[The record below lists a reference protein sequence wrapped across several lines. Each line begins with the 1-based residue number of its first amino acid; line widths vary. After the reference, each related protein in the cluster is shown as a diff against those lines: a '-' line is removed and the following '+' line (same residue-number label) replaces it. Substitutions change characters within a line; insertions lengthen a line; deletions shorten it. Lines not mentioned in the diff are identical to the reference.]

1 MGLAMK
7 KPVSKLIDLEIDEVS
22 VVDRGANQHSLISF
36 SKSLAAGQEPDVE
49 ERMSMTFVTDD
60 GTEVTEDQL
69 LPGDVIVDEDGNE
82 YELYDE
88 SELGDLSAEDDGFD
102 SDDDD
107 DDVDKALYNPLNA
120 PGAFMRGFGRATKQG
135 ASRKDAMRR
144 GLRGA
149 MKDGGAVGAAGLAA
163 AGAGAGLYAANR
175 KKGEMSKSLGE
186 EILEEF
192 SKAVTDRDREAVISK
207 MADEVD
213 RAHEIAKQALAYAEA
228 EKEARLDEAFI
239 SKAAEYNLPVEPEV
253 FGPILK
259 AMATALT
266 SEQLE
271 VVDALFNSIGDY
283 LFDEVGYVGE
293 SSNTS
298 VLDRVDAFA
307 SDFVGKSDV
316 SKAQAMTFAFENN
329 PAAYDA
335 YLAEMGR

>member
-1 MGLAMK
+1 MGIAMK

-36 SKSLAAGQEPDVE
+36 SKSLAVGQEPDAE

-69 LPGDVIVDEDGNE
+69 LPGDVIVDENGNE

-88 SELGDLSAEDDGFD
+88 SELGDLSDEDDGSD
-102 SDDDD
+102 SDD

-135 ASRKDAMRR
+135 ASRKDALRR

-163 AGAGAGLYAANR
+163 AGGGAALYAANR
-175 KKGEMSKSLGE
+175 RKGEMSKSLGE

-192 SKAVTDRDREAVISK
+192 SKAVSDRDREAVIAK

-213 RAHEIAKQALAYAEA
+213 RAHEIAKQAMAYAEA

-266 SEQLE
+266 PDQLE

-298 VLDRVDAFA
+298 VLDHVDAFA
-307 SDFVGKSDV
+307 SELVGKSDV